1 MRINRIQ
8 SKGSLLILLLLV
20 ITLISVFIAVCQ
32 PASNDLPQYSSE
44 SAIDESSVSELSIE
58 DIDTFIYAD
67 ESTGFTIEI
76 PQGWTKV
83 IKSGF
88 PTFIHNPSATSIQ
101 IQHHD
106 YNPLI
111 NNDTIDSLT
120 NEIRN
125 NGYIV
130 NEVSF
135 LSTSS
140 YVYSYISEDQKTCYI
155 VFTKW
160 DLKDIYNVTFVV
172 KAENYNKMFK
182 YYEHSIN
189 SIKWDGKD
197 SIPEN
202 YDIVFVE
209 YGSFTFGYPLM
220 WNVGLQDNCFIVS
233 DPNTGSTITIRS
245 TQNSSDYS
253 EISKIQYGN
262 YLSGNGSRNNFI
274 LKSYTNDGHIIHG
287 EATYYVGN
295 VQYGLYQY
303 LISNGDY
310 EIEFTLDT
318 PVAAISET
326 LPVFQQCL
334 LYFKLY

>member
-58 DIDTFIYAD
+58 EIDTFIYAD
-67 ESTGFTIEI
+67 KSTGFTIEI

-135 LSTSS
+135 ASNFSLLGLNLYFLS
-140 YVYSYISEDQKTCYI
+140 
-155 VFTKW
+155 
-160 DLKDIYNVTFVV
+160 
-172 KAENYNKMFK
+172 KM
-182 YYEHSIN
+182 
-189 SIKWDGKD
+189 
-197 SIPEN
+197 
-202 YDIVFVE
+202 
-209 YGSFTFGYPLM
+209 
-220 WNVGLQDNCFIVS
+220 NVGLQDNCFIVS

>member
-8 SKGSLLILLLLV
+8 SKGSLLIFLMLV
-20 ITLISVFIAVCQ
+20 ITLISVIIAVCQ

-44 SAIDESSVSELSIE
+44 SVVDESSIEEMSEI
-58 DIDTFIYAD
+58 IDTFVYTD
-67 ESTGFTIEI
+67 ESTGFIIEI

-120 NEIRN
+120 NDIRN

-140 YVYSYISEDQKTCYI
+140 YVYSYLSEDQKTYYI
-155 VFTKW
+155 AFTKW

-172 KAENYNKMFK
+172 KAENYSKMFK
-182 YYEHSIN
+182 YYEYSIN
-189 SIKWDGKD
+189 SIKWDSKD

-202 YDIVFVE
+202 YNLVFVE
-209 YGSFTFGYPLM
+209 YGSFIFGYPLM
-220 WNVGLQDNCFIVS
+220 WNVGLQDNCYILS
-233 DPNTGSTITIRS
+233 DSNTGSTITIRS

-262 YLSGNGSRNNFI
+262 YLSSNGNRNNFI

-318 PVAAISET
+318 PVAAISDT
-326 LPVFQQCL
+326 LPVFQQSL
-334 LYFKLY
+334 LYFELY

>member
-1 MRINRIQ
+1 MRINGIQ

-20 ITLISVFIAVCQ
+20 ITIISVFIAVCQ

-44 SAIDESSVSELSIE
+44 SAIEESSISELSIE

-76 PQGWTKV
+76 PQEWTKV
-83 IKSGF
+83 IKSGS

-101 IQHHD
+101 IQRKNYD
-106 YNPLI
+106 PRI
-111 NNDTIDSLT
+111 NNDSIDSLT

-125 NGYIV
+125 SGYIV

-135 LSTSS
+135 LTSSS
-140 YVYSYISEDQKTCYI
+140 YVYSYLSEDQKTCYI
-155 VFTKW
+155 TYTKW

-189 SIKWDGKD
+189 SIHWDSKN
-197 SIPEN
+197 SIPET
-202 YDIVFVE
+202 YDLVFIE
-209 YGSFTFGYPLM
+209 YGNFTFGYPFS
-220 WNVGLQDNCFIVS
+220 WNIGLQDNCFVVA
-233 DPNTGSTITIRS
+233 DPNTGSTITTKS

-253 EISKIQYGN
+253 QISKIQYSS

-318 PVAAISET
+318 PVAEISDT
-326 LPVFQQCL
+326 LPVFQQSL
-334 LYFKLY
+334 LYFELY